1 MYSQADVIQ
10 TIRGIPWFLDLNEK
24 QVEALALISTHSR
37 LEPGEILFNEG
48 DQIGDVFLVLEGQ
61 IAVENLVPGFG
72 AVRITT
78 AEALDVLGW
87 TTLTPMVRQRT
98 ATTRAISSCLLL
110 VINGPSLKD
119 LCEEDHDL
127 GYIVMKRLA
136 NIAAGSLLAT
146 RLQLYDLIIQTQMAR
161 S

>member
-10 TIRGIPWFLDLNEK
+10 TIRGLPWFLELTDK
-24 QVEALALISTHSR
+24 QVEALARISSHTR
-37 LEPGEILFNEG
+37 LDPGQILFNEG
-48 DQIGDVFLVLEGQ
+48 DQKENVYIVLEGQ
-61 IAVENLVPGFG
+61 ISVENLVPGFG
-72 AVRITT
+72 PVRITT

-87 TTLTPMVRQRT
+87 TTMTPMVRQRT
-98 ATTRAISSCLLL
+98 ATTRAISACLLL
-110 VINGPSLKD
+110 EINGPSLKD

-127 GYIVMKRLA
+127 GYIIMKRLA

-146 RLQLYDLIIQTQMAR
+146 RLQLYDLIIQTQIAR